1 MYKKIDFDMFDR
13 DSHRVYR
20 GGSWSN
26 TADVARAASR
36 LGDSPGDRYGSIG
49 FRLCR
54 DLFNSQ
60 EAETPATGGEH
71 AQES

>member
-13 DSHRVYR
+13 DSLRVFR
-20 GGSWSN
+20 GGSWYDS
-26 TADVARAASR
+26 AVSARAAFRSW
-36 LGDSPGDRYGSIG
+36 SNPGYRSYNVG

-60 EAETPATGGEH
+60 ESETPATGSEH
-71 AQES
+71 AQEV

>member
-13 DSHRVYR
+13 DALRVAR
-20 GGSWSN
+20 GGSWYS
-26 TADVARAASR
+26 TAGSARAANRVR
-36 LGDSPGDRYGSIG
+36 LNPGDRSSNLG

-54 DLFNSQ
+54 DLSNSQ
-60 EAETPATGGEH
+60 EAETPATGSEH

>member
-13 DSHRVYR
+13 DSLRVNR
-20 GGSWSN
+20 GGSWSD
-26 TADVARAASR
+26 TAVSARAAYRYWNDPGRRSR
-36 LGDSPGDRYGSIG
+36 DLG

-60 EAETPATGGEH
+60 EAETPATGSEH

>member
-13 DSHRVYR
+13 DSRRVLR
-20 GGSWSN
+20 GGSWN
-26 TADVARAASR
+26 LTADFARAANR
-36 LGDSPGDRYGSIG
+36 NRRSPGYRDSLLG

-60 EAETPATGGEH
+60 EAETPATGSEH

>member
-13 DSHRVYR
+13 DSHRVLR
-20 GGSWSN
+20 GGSWN
-26 TADVARAASR
+26 DTAGNARAAVR
-36 LGDSPGDRYGSIG
+36 LGVNPGYRNFNLG

-60 EAETPATGGEH
+60 EAETPATGSEH

>member
-20 GGSWSN
+20 GGSWN
-26 TADVARAASR
+26 YAAVYARAAN
-36 LGDSPGDRYGSIG
+36 RYGSYPGIRVNFLG

-60 EAETPATGGEH
+60 EAETPATGSEH

>member
-20 GGSWSN
+20 GGSWSS
-26 TADVARAASR
+26 TADYARAAFRFSR
-36 LGDSPGDRYGSIG
+36 DPGSRNSALG

>member
-13 DSHRVYR
+13 DSHRVFR
-20 GGSWSN
+20 GGSWYN
-26 TADVARAASR
+26 AAGYARAAGRS
-36 LGDSPGDRYGSIG
+36 GSIPGVRGGYLG

-60 EAETPATGGEH
+60 EAETPATGSEH

>member
-26 TADVARAASR
+26 TAGSARAASR
-36 LGDSPGDRYGSIG
+36 LRYSPGYRDVDIG

-54 DLFNSQ
+54 DLFTAQ
-60 EAETPATGGEH
+60 EAETPATGSEH